1 MQSVAITYQLAII
14 SGNTRDQR
22 GPIGRNEGM
31 RVGRSGKPATVSPI
45 PEREPRISP
54 GTRFRAFAALRF
66 SPLRSFSL
74 SFSILFLFFFFFFF
88 SNFYSDSPVRLLQT
102 SAVNFLG
109 AELNGA
115 RERFSLFETLVP
127 GEISTG

>member
-1 MQSVAITYQLAII
+1 MSGVAVNRYGFTYTGERTQNLSWNAIQSVRSVAILP
-14 SGNTRDQR
+14 SPVLFPVFFDF
-22 GPIGRNEGM
+22 
-31 RVGRSGKPATVSPI
+31 VS
-45 PEREPRISP
+45 
-54 GTRFRAFAALRF
+54 F
-66 SPLRSFSL
+66 
-74 SFSILFLFFFFFFF
+74 FLFFFF

>member
-1 MQSVAITYQLAII
+1 MSGVAV
-14 SGNTRDQR
+14 NR
-22 GPIGRNEGM
+22 
-31 RVGRSGKPATVSPI
+31 
-45 PEREPRISP
+45 
-54 GTRFRAFAALRF
+54 LRF
-66 SPLRSFSL
+66 HLYRRENPESLLERDSERSQRCDSPLSGPFPC
-74 SFSILFLFFFFFFF
+74 LFRFFLFFFF

>member
-66 SPLRSFSL
+66 SPLRSFS
-74 SFSILFLFFFFFFF
+74 ILFLFFFF